1 MDLETVKKYLEKGV
15 GADGDD
21 KNASTING
29 MPSRFF
35 ENFIMQGLHVDQIEK
50 GRVLCSMKVPPRL
63 LNAGN
68 FLHGG
73 ATASLV
79 DLVGSAVIYT
89 YGVSTSGVSVEISIT
104 YLDAAYVGVK
114 KEETDPSII
123 FWDLFNPSLVFMLTT
138 IFLSDQRLLSSGKD
152 FGILKVSVLSLLN
165 IESTSLGSTC
175 CFRIPGS
182 YLQCLIWNAEKYQES
197 EALVVEEIEI
207 EAKALRVGKTVAVVT
222 VEFRKKKTG
231 KIIAQGRHTKY
242 LTVQSK
248 ILTSGI

>member
-89 YGVSTSGVSVEISIT
+89 YGASTSGVSVEISIT
-104 YLDAAYVGVK
+104 YLDAAYVGV
-114 KEETDPSII
+114 
-123 FWDLFNPSLVFMLTT
+123 N
-138 IFLSDQRLLSSGKD
+138 QRLLSSGKD

-165 IESTSLGSTC
+165 IENTSLGSTC

-197 EALVVEEIEI
+197 EALIVEEIEI

-248 ILTSGI
+248 M